1 MAASL
6 EMHFEEIMLSP
17 HHLSHSNARSRAE
30 HAHWY
35 YEKKISSGLDL
46 GYV

>member
-6 EMHFEEIMLSP
+6 EMHFEEIILGLL
-17 HHLSHSNARSRAE
+17 HLSHSNNRLRAE
-30 HAHWY
+30 HANLY
-35 YEKKISSGLDL
+35 YEKNMSSGLDL